1 MVRITENKTN
11 LIDRGRE
18 TGHEKKER
26 KREEKKR
33 RSREKV
39 KRKDQEKR
47 ATTTIPPTPF
57 LHQNLKEGGEGK
69 QLVETSCPVA

>member
-26 KREEKKR
+26 KKEEKER
-33 RSREKV
+33 RSREKI
-39 KRKDQEKR
+39 KRKGQKIR
-47 ATTTIPPTPF
+47 AKDKGNNNYPPNPLPSPKLERRGRRKAT
-57 LHQNLKEGGEGK
+57 
-69 QLVETSCPVA
+69 C